1 MQEYPASLASNQKLP
16 GIQRS
21 KKMQAIMMRKKINQK
36 IVHCKRK
43 EQLTWEHSKRHHL
56 KSNTKEKV
64 SQNKNKKRS
73 FIKLWDHIKWPN
85 MHKIE
90 VSKGKGAG
98 EDSLESLG
106 QQGDQIS

>member
-1 MQEYPASLASNQKLP
+1 
-16 GIQRS
+16 
-21 KKMQAIMMRKKINQK
+21 MMRKKINQK
-36 IVHCKRK
+36 IIHCKRK

-64 SQNKNKKRS
+64 SQNKNKKQS

-90 VSKGKGAG
+90 VSKGEDAG